1 MRVRILGC
9 GSSAGVPLIGCKCPV
24 CVSTHPRNKRTRVSI
39 MVEEGPT
46 RILVDASPD
55 LRQQFLAAGLAAVDA
70 VVITHSH
77 ADHTHGI
84 DDLRSVNFHKNAPLD
99 VWATA
104 DVLEELQRRFG
115 YAFQAAHATYAW
127 YAPALVPRAIT
138 GAFSI
143 GGLEVI
149 PFDQIHRADEPPVLG
164 LRVGRF
170 AYSTDV
176 RVLPEA
182 AIAALDGV
190 EVWVV
195 DCLTE
200 KPNFG
205 HSHLE
210 QTLAWIERVRP
221 KRAILTHMNHT
232 VDYESWMARMP
243 AGVELGYDGMEV
255 AVG

>member
-55 LRQQFLAAGLAAVDA
+55 LRQQFLAANLATVDA
-70 VVITHSH
+70 AIITHSH

-84 DDLRSVNFHKNAPLD
+84 DDLRSVNFHKKAPLD
-99 VWATA
+99 VWARA
-104 DVLEELQRRFG
+104 DVIEEVRGRFG
-115 YAFQAAHATYAW
+115 YAFQPAHATYAW
-127 YAPALVPRAIT
+127 YAPVLVPRAIT
-138 GAFSI
+138 GPFSI
-143 GGLEVI
+143 GGVEI
-149 PFDQIHRADEPPVLG
+149 TPFDQIHRDDEAPVLG
-164 LRVGRF
+164 LRFGRF
-170 AYSTDV
+170 AYSTDA

-182 AIAALDGV
+182 AFAALEGV
-190 EVWVV
+190 AVWVV
-195 DCLTE
+195 DCLME

-205 HSHLE
+205 HSHLA
-210 QTLAWIERVRP
+210 QTLEWIAQVRP

-232 VDYESWMARMP
+232 VDYESWMAKLP
-243 AGVELGYDGMEV
+243 AGVEMAYDGMEIDV
-255 AVG
+255 A